1 MTKLPASLRAAS
13 ALAIATAALAMPTP
27 ALAGWDRIEKVGVG
41 NVVDQC
47 GALALRA
54 SDNRPLIVPTGSTI
68 EIEVLGHGI
77 DLVKDEE
84 ISFNGGGHTI
94 LKRFGGAQNVTRKCG
109 PIGSVKLRLKPNRA
123 NPEVGAPAER
133 NYTLTIGSDR
143 IRVTAV
149 LPSVFQNFGWERQS
163 FADGSGGGGGG
174 GGSAALG
181 PTGPVGVGSGQSC
194 AGSQSCGGGGTTG
207 VTMPPQGPAGSS
219 SPSEFSTNLR
229 GCIAGRG
236 GDVRMVGNRLVITL
250 PDDRNAVRDCITNA
264 TFARVAQ
271 SFDRLDVTSTVAPQI
286 PAIRYSVRGGEGASA
301 RPASDPAAARFS
313 LDRDFAMRMVG
324 VQDYQLVATN
334 FASRQLTLD
343 VRVQSAV
350 PYGVARVAPA
360 GLTPPSLATVRD
372 GGGLSRNPTALA
384 VRPKVTFNV
393 DLVPSDATAR
403 PLEWSVA
410 GSGAACFTAASGTIN
425 PAPGARQVPLTLER
439 VSATACSGQN
449 VVVTVAPP
457 GRGGLGLYAES
468 GTMTLN

>member
-1 MTKLPASLRAAS
+1 MTKLPASLRAGS
-13 ALAIATAALAMPTP
+13 ALAIATAALAMPAP
-27 ALAGWDRIEKVGVG
+27 ALAGWDRIEKVGSG

-54 SDNRPLIVPTGSTI
+54 SDNRALVVPTGSTI

-77 DLVKDEE
+77 DLVKNEE
-84 ISFNGGGHTI
+84 IEFNGGGHTI
-94 LKRFGGAQNVTRKCG
+94 IRRHGGAQNVTRKCG
-109 PIGSVKLRLKPNRA
+109 PIGSVKLRLTVNRA

-133 NYTLTIGSDR
+133 NYTLRIGGER

-149 LPSVFQNFGWERQS
+149 LPGTFQNFGWDRQS
-163 FADGSGGGGGG
+163 FSGGSGGGAGGG
-174 GGSAALG
+174 GAVGA
-181 PTGPVGVGSGQSC
+181 TGPVVVGSGQSC

-207 VTMPPQGPAGSS
+207 VVVPPQGPAGSS
-219 SPSEFSTNLR
+219 SRSEFSTNLR

-271 SFDRLDVTSTVAPQI
+271 VYDRLDITSTTAPQI
-286 PAIRYSVRGGEGASA
+286 PAIRYSVRGGEGARA

-313 LDRDFAMRMVG
+313 LDSDFAMRMVG

-343 VRVQSAV
+343 VRVQSTV
-350 PYGVARVAPA
+350 PYGVTRIAPA
-360 GLTPPSLATVRD
+360 ALRLAPPTSIRPA
-372 GGGLSRNPTALA
+372 GGLSRNPSAMPPRPTVAFDIDLA
-384 VRPKVTFNV
+384 
-393 DLVPSDATAR
+393 PSDVTSR

-410 GSGAACFTAASGTIN
+410 GAGGACFTAASGILN
-425 PAPGARQVPLTLER
+425 PPAGAQRVSLILER
-439 VSATACSGQN
+439 VSATACAGQN
-449 VVVTVAPP
+449 VAVSVAPQ
-457 GRGGLGLYAES
+457 GRGNIGLYAES
-468 GTMTLN
+468 TAITLN